1 MNEVANGT
9 ATDTDLKNMET
20 ELQQAASSTGSSTTS
35 STGSSISQQMLN
47 SAMYAYSNNNTGYL
61 WNSTQSMTA

>member
-1 MNEVANGT
+1 
-9 ATDTDLKNMET
+9 MET